1 MSLCEWFA
9 DWKKNWKYVVKC
21 VWDKLRTPAK
31 CKQMKTYVRAINKEQ
46 EEKEKNYKLKKE
58 VTVK

>member
-1 MSLCEWFA
+1 MSGLEIGRRTE
-9 DWKKNWKYVVKC
+9 NMSSSVYS

-31 CKQMKTYVRAINKEQ
+31 WKQMKTYVRAVNKQQ